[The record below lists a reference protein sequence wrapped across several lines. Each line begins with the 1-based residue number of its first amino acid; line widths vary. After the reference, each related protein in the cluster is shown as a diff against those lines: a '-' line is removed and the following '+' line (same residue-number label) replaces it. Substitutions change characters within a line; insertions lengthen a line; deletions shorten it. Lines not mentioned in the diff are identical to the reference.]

1 MVFNFR
7 MGTCSSDLEET
18 DLIILRPK
26 IVLDLKIGLVR
37 LSWED
42 EVGLGLDVV
51 IIWNPFIS
59 IKVHT
64 GSENG
69 SIHFRTVSSR

>member
-42 EVGLGLDVV
+42 GVGLGLDVE
-51 IIWNPFIS
+51 IIW
-59 IKVHT
+59 
-64 GSENG
+64 
-69 SIHFRTVSSR
+69 SRFNSVKTHWA

>member
-42 EVGLGLDVV
+42 GVGLGLDVV
-51 IIWNPFIS
+51 IIW
-59 IKVHT
+59 
-64 GSENG
+64 
-69 SIHFRTVSSR
+69 SRFKSVKTHWG